1 MVSFPIDQRTQ
12 CSRKHLPSKAEVVL
26 TYIPNY
32 IYRIPLPVPRR
43 RQPCLSSG
51 MGWHWLAL
59 GELKRLAQTPPTLV
73 CLHKLINTANRT
85 LGPALDKYS

>member
-32 IYRIPLPVPRR
+32 IYRIPLPTGA
-43 RQPCLSSG
+43 LAELWHG
-51 MGWHWLAL
+51 MALACI
-59 GELKRLAQTPPTLV
+59 G
-73 CLHKLINTANRT
+73 
-85 LGPALDKYS
+85 